1 MPTSMSLP
9 YLIKDGVKRIQ
20 KARVGLCKPRALE
33 IPTWPCARNSASR
46 ARTCSILQLERGTRK
61 NMHAWPCLSK
71 YVKVILAK
79 EQPWAVPHE
88 GSFYIQCP
96 WPKAVMAMGC
106 HGPWDVNWS
115 SLLIFSHFT
124 HSTSTTSL
132 NFTDF
137 TLKGRDVKQKGKM
150 TLLRQGVEFGHWT
163 LTCSGYLWL
172 SKLQFHRPELF
183 VSCADPSQIER
194 PPTQTP

>member
-1 MPTSMSLP
+1 MSR
-9 YLIKDGVKRIQ
+9 GSKRQGLAYANHGAWNPNVTLCQ
-20 KARVGLCKPRALE
+20 KQCFAG
-33 IPTWPCARNSASR
+33 TY
-46 ARTCSILQLERGTRK
+46 LQLERGTRK

-163 LTCSGYLWL
+163 LTCSGYCLCPAL
-172 SKLQFHRPELF
+172 IQVRLKGLQLRLRKTGVVLLATDRLTQSHT
-183 VSCADPSQIER
+183 SQY
-194 PPTQTP
+194 